1 MDDQIKIL
9 NSMGILVM
17 EGLPDGGFRRIG
29 NAPGW
34 LGLFL
39 MKDSELRPDKMSL
52 FLENFLIDAVVYG
65 KCDTA
70 SVVFDNG
77 RIEAMQELG
86 MKYGNF
92 NNIKLFRCDIPVDE
106 TMIGV
111 FGFQISLDGNM
122 QESKGYLIGCTPG
135 TDMNPL
141 SVNYGNPKP

>member
-52 FLENFLIDAVVYG
+52 FLENFLIDAENFWKSATSGKLRSDPWMETDPISGEEHAFEAIAVVS
-65 KCDTA
+65 D
-70 SVVFDNG
+70 G
-77 RIEAMQELG
+77 RKILLIE
-86 MKYGNF
+86 KVS
-92 NNIKLFRCDIPVDE
+92 C
-106 TMIGV
+106 
-111 FGFQISLDGNM
+111 
-122 QESKGYLIGCTPG
+122 
-135 TDMNPL
+135 
-141 SVNYGNPKP
+141 